1 MVFGAGYFLYLLPL
15 AGLPIL
21 FHFLL
26 KQKRR
31 QMIFSTL
38 MFFQRTHPRLHAR
51 RRLRQ
56 LLILAL
62 RILLIA
68 LAILAIARPSMEVS
82 SDLSGA
88 GAAKAVVVVVDN
100 SGSMSGATA
109 EGKTKLDAA
118 KEGADT
124 LLAQLDADTQ
134 AALVLL
140 VDDPAVAVDAML
152 TTDRDHLQSVVA
164 EGRAT
169 QATGD
174 AGAALAR
181 AFDLLSGEGGGGIVH
196 VFTDLQRAE
205 WDKDHSFSGV
215 GEENITVYVHR
226 TASVVREEMNA
237 AIAGVQFPKE
247 RILPRHPYSLGVV
260 LRNTSPY
267 DGQVR
272 VNTLDSQGRA
282 STKQVALAKGRTRT
296 VNLEVAPGEP
306 GYRWIKAWIEGDGF
320 AADNEAGIGIYCLD
334 SASVLF
340 AGERSEFGVLPVAL
354 SPSGKGLFTG
364 LVPRYCAVDQLAKT
378 LTDTR
383 PILAAVGWQG
393 LRKLNSAALEV
404 VRQYVEGGGNL
415 LVTPSLGNADTAGK
429 GPDWLGA
436 ELAERKVYPQG
447 VKAGVLDKRAGFWEV
462 FRDENDR
469 VRLGLMKLYAYFP
482 LQLSKEF
489 TPLLGAD
496 YQNVALGQRALGKGQ
511 VFVSGTAFDPR
522 WNSLPHLGML
532 VVMAQRIALS
542 GDLDQDGTMVSLVA
556 GQQARRVGERIEEAA
571 AGTEEV
577 KVVSLV
583 GDTLDWEGPA
593 SQMPAF
599 VKMGVYLIEGEK
611 GKTCVSV
618 RASDREGIEQ
628 YIEEDEVPIIGRLAH
643 KVTPYEEGEDFSDFQ
658 ERSAFAK
665 VRFYLPLLLL
675 ATLALLAEGLLANQ
689 SQRQRSSEEQLLG
702 KGNMRKETQPG
713 AAVSQVEMREP
724 KTKATAL

>member
-1 MVFGAGYFLYLLPL
+1 MVFGAGYFLYLLGL

-31 QMIFSTL
+31 QMMFSTL

-62 RILLIA
+62 RMLLIA
-68 LAILAIARPSMEVS
+68 LVILAISRPSMEVS
-82 SDLSGA
+82 SGLSGA
-88 GAAKAVVVVVDN
+88 GAKALVVVLDN

-109 EGKTKLDAA
+109 EGKTKLEAA

-124 LLAQLDADTQ
+124 LLAQLGAEVE

-152 TTDRDHLQSVVA
+152 TTDTDHLQSVLAQV
-164 EGRAT
+164 RPT

-174 AGAALAR
+174 AGAALAK
-181 AFDLLSGEGGGGIVH
+181 AFDLLGEEAGAGVVH

-205 WDKDHSFSGV
+205 WDKDQPFSGV
-215 GEENITVYVHR
+215 GEKNITVYVHR
-226 TASVVREEMNA
+226 AASPMREEMNA

-247 RILPRHPYSLGVV
+247 RILPRHPYTLGVV

-282 STKQVALAKGRTRT
+282 STKQVALAKGRTRM
-296 VNLEVAPGEP
+296 VVLEVAPGEP
-306 GYRWIKAWIEGDGF
+306 GYRWIKTWIEGDSF

-364 LVPRYCAVDQLAKT
+364 LVPRYCGADQLAKT

-383 PILAAVGWQG
+383 PILAAVSWQALQKLNIATSEA
-393 LRKLNSAALEV
+393 LRK
-404 VRQYVEGGGNL
+404 YVEGGGNL
-415 LVTPSLGNADTAGK
+415 LVMPSLGKTDVEGK

-447 VKAGVLDKRAGFWEV
+447 VKAGVLDKRAGFWQV
-462 FRDENDR
+462 FRDENGR

-482 LQLSKEF
+482 LELSKEF

-496 YQNVALGQRALGKGQ
+496 YQNVALGQRSLGKGQ
-511 VFVSGTAFDPR
+511 VFVSGTAFDRR

-532 VVMAQRIALS
+532 VVMAQRMALS
-542 GDLDQDGTMVSLVA
+542 GDVDQDGTMVSLVA
-556 GQQARRVGERIEEAA
+556 GQKTRRVGESIDEEV

-577 KVVSLV
+577 KVISLV
-583 GDTLDWEGPA
+583 GDTLDWNGPA
-593 SQMPAF
+593 SQIPAF
-599 VKMGVYLIEGEK
+599 VRMGVYLIEGEK

-618 RASDREGIEQ
+618 RASEKEGIEQ
-628 YIEEDEVPIIGRLAH
+628 YIEEEEVPILGRLVH

-665 VRFYLPLLLL
+665 VRFYLPLLLV
-675 ATLALLAEGLLANQ
+675 ATLVLLAEGLLANQ
-689 SQRQRSSEEQLLG
+689 AQRQRSSEEELIG
-702 KGNMRKETQPG
+702 KSRMKQETVVEKERDLAG
-713 AAVSQVEMREP
+713 V
-724 KTKATAL
+724 K

>member
-1 MVFGAGYFLYLLPL
+1 MVFGAGYFLYLLGL

-31 QMIFSTL
+31 QMMFSTL

-62 RILLIA
+62 RMLLIA

-82 SDLSGA
+82 SGLSGA
-88 GAAKAVVVVVDN
+88 ASKAVVVVLDN
-100 SGSMSGATA
+100 SGSMSGSAA
-109 EGKTKLDAA
+109 EGKTKLEAV

-124 LLAQLDADTQ
+124 LLAQLGAEVE

-152 TTDRDHLQSVVA
+152 TTDADHLQTVVA
-164 EGRAT
+164 QVRPT

-181 AFDLLSGEGGGGIVH
+181 AFDLLGEEAGGGVVH

-205 WDKDHSFSGV
+205 WDKDQTFSGV
-215 GEENITVYVHR
+215 GEKNITVYIHR
-226 TASVVREEMNA
+226 VESLMRQEMNA

-247 RILPRHPYSLGVV
+247 RILPRHPYTLGVV
-260 LRNTSPY
+260 LRNTSQY

-282 STKQVALAKGRTRT
+282 STKQVALARGRTRT
-296 VNLEVAPGEP
+296 VKLEVAPGEP

-364 LVPRYCAVDQLAKT
+364 LVPRYCAVDQLART
-378 LTDTR
+378 LTDTQ
-383 PILAAVGWQG
+383 PILAVVGWQG
-393 LRKLNSAALEV
+393 LRTLNSTALNV

-415 LVTPSLGNADTAGK
+415 LVVPPAGMADAAGK

-447 VKAGVLDKRAGFWEV
+447 VKAGVLDKRAGFWQV
-462 FRDENDR
+462 FRDENGR
-469 VRLGLMKLYAYFP
+469 VRLGLLKLYAYFP

-496 YQNVALGQRALGKGQ
+496 YQNVVLGQRPLGKGQ

-556 GQQARRVGERIEEAA
+556 GQRVRRVGESIDEKVAD
-571 AGTEEV
+571 TENV
-577 KVVSLV
+577 KVISLV

-593 SQMPAF
+593 SQIPAF

-618 RASDREGIEQ
+618 RASEREGNEQ
-628 YIEEDEVPIIGRLAH
+628 YIEEEEVPILGRLAH
-643 KVTPYEEGEDFSDFQ
+643 KVEPYEEGEDFGDFQ
-658 ERSAFAK
+658 EGSAFAK
-665 VRFYLPLLLL
+665 VRFYLPLLLV

-689 SQRQRSSEEQLLG
+689 AQRQRSSEEE
-702 KGNMRKETQPG
+702 M
-713 AAVSQVEMREP
+713 VERMKPEG
-724 KTKATAL
+724 